1 VTAHYNL
8 ALIYDQLSQS
18 KLAEQHRK
26 QHQKYKIDD
35 TAKGL
40 SERKAREKYP
50 AANHA
55 AEHPVIY
62 SLNKTVKP

>member
-1 VTAHYNL
+1 LEQSDL
-8 ALIYDQLSQS
+8 A
-18 KLAEQHRK
+18 QHHRT
-26 QHQKYKIDD
+26 QHQKFKIDD
-35 TAKGL
+35 TARGF

-62 SLNKTVKP
+62 SLNRTLKP